1 MNKKISG
8 KAKAASIVAGILAA
22 AGLGFLWGKKRN
34 DTFEI
39 DEFTI
44 DPENMDIQDDDVT
57 EETAEKK
64 EDGESG
70 DEISS
75 DETSSDEETQDTE
88 ELISDNNEK
97 TDEKININT
106 ATVSEL
112 NSISGIGSSKAENIV
127 KYREENGSF
136 EKVEDLLNVHGIARK
151 KLESISEYI
160 TV

>member
-1 MNKKISG
+1 MYKKFSG
-8 KAKAASIVAGILAA
+8 KAKVASVVAGILAA

-44 DPENMDIQDDDVT
+44 DPENIDIQGGAEPEETEAT
-57 EETAEKK
+57 EEIEETE
-64 EDGESG
+64 ENG

-75 DETSSDEETQDTE
+75 DDEIQDRENTVSEDDEETDGR
-88 ELISDNNEK
+88 
-97 TDEKININT
+97 ININT
-106 ATVSEL
+106 ATVDEL

-127 KYREENGSF
+127 KYREENGNF

>member
-1 MNKKISG
+1 MYKKFSG
-8 KAKAASIVAGILAA
+8 KAKVASVVAGILAA

-44 DPENMDIQDDDVT
+44 DPENIDIQGGAEPEETEAT
-57 EETAEKK
+57 EEN
-64 EDGESG
+64 G

-75 DETSSDEETQDTE
+75 DDEIQDTENTVSEDDEETDGR
-88 ELISDNNEK
+88 
-97 TDEKININT
+97 ININT
-106 ATVSEL
+106 ATVDEL

-127 KYREENGSF
+127 KYREENGNF

-151 KLESISEYI
+151 MLESISEYI

>member
-1 MNKKISG
+1 MYKKFSG
-8 KAKAASIVAGILAA
+8 KAKVASVVAGILAA

-44 DPENMDIQDDDVT
+44 DPENIDIQGGAESEETEAT
-57 EETAEKK
+57 EEIE
-64 EDGESG
+64 ENG

-75 DETSSDEETQDTE
+75 DDEIQDTENTVSEDDEETDGR
-88 ELISDNNEK
+88 
-97 TDEKININT
+97 ININT
-106 ATVSEL
+106 ATVDEL

-127 KYREENGSF
+127 KYREENGNF

>member
-1 MNKKISG
+1 MDKKFSG
-8 KAKAASIVAGILAA
+8 KAKVASVVAGILAA

-44 DPENMDIQDDDVT
+44 DPENIDIQGGAEPEETEAT
-57 EETAEKK
+57 EEIEETE
-64 EDGESG
+64 ENG

-75 DETSSDEETQDTE
+75 DDEIQDTENTVSEDDEETDGR
-88 ELISDNNEK
+88 
-97 TDEKININT
+97 ININT
-106 ATVSEL
+106 ATVDEL

-127 KYREENGSF
+127 KYREENGNF
-136 EKVEDLLNVHGIARK
+136 EKVEDLLNVHGIERK